1 MFSKRYLILGS
12 LFAASLLTACSESE
26 TDTSAANETTPAVE
40 TAPSVST
47 PESETATPVMEPA
60 PTNVEV
66 GMTEQAVIELLG
78 NPDITQ
84 SYSIDSLK
92 VTHAE
97 WNNDDGMTSVQF
109 QNGEVKFYQNVP
121 KSAE

>member
-26 TDTSAANETTPAVE
+26 TNTSTSNESTTAVE
-40 TAPSVST
+40 TVPSAPT
-47 PESETATPVMEPA
+47 PSPEAATPVMEPA
-60 PTNVEV
+60 TSSIEV
-66 GMTEQAVIELLG
+66 GMTEQAVIDLLG

-109 QNGEVKFYQNVP
+109 QNGEVKFYQHVP
-121 KSAE
+121 NSAE